1 MKSRS
6 GWVLGTLIALCLPAA
21 SRAAPADAL
30 DELAVVLAMIHQDP
44 PAQALDRFRP
54 GLYEKLA
61 AIEADP
67 RRPRIARV
75 RALAFMARE
84 DGARALPR
92 VLAVAGDP
100 EASGRLR
107 IAAAWTLG
115 HPLKRFPQAVDALA
129 GLLQDPDPGLRAEA
143 VRSLS
148 LVGTPRA
155 LELLEAR
162 RLVERHV
169 VVRRALR
176 AAAARAQGLPLEA
189 LPREGRPRAPVLRHH
204 FDLRVP
210 AGKEVR

>member
-21 SRAAPADAL
+21 GRAAPADAL

-44 PAQALDRFRP
+44 PPQALDRFRP

-92 VLAVAGDP
+92 VLAVAGDS

-115 HPLKRFPQAVDALA
+115 HPLKTFPEAVDALA

-155 LELLEAR
+155 LQVLEAR

-176 AAAARAQGLPLEA
+176 AAAARAQGIPLEA
-189 LPREGRPRAPVLRHH
+189 LPREGRPREPVLRRRS
-204 FDLRVP
+204 DLAVS